1 MLISKSLPD
10 RLSNKPI
17 AYIATLE
24 DKNVT
29 LRQHL
34 PLTDVTRVRFPNL
47 VVLDWNR
54 ICFFVLVPAERILSL
69 LPIAVTILLN
79 CHMTSRQGAK
89 THCVD
94 VPLINS
100 VNRRMDRWMDG
111 LIHLHPNISMYILH
125 TVLHTLP
132 KVLTRRI
139 CLTTKSSFSWW

>member
-10 RLSNKPI
+10 RILNKPI
-17 AYIATLE
+17 VYIATLE

-29 LRQHL
+29 LRQHSS
-34 PLTDVTRVRFPNL
+34 LTDVTRVRFPNL
-47 VVLDWNR
+47 VVFNWNK
-54 ICFFVLVPAERILSL
+54 ICCLFSSL
-69 LPIAVTILLN
+69 LGGFSVYPPIAVTILLN

-111 LIHLHPNISMYILH
+111 LINLHPNISMYILQ

-139 CLTTKSSFSWW
+139 CLTTKSSFSW